1 MRISTPDLLKFR
13 TNIPLSPSN
22 IQLNHNSRILS
33 LGSCF
38 AVNMGDR
45 LAESRFETRINPLG
59 IVYNPFSLHRLL
71 SKARTGEPPKVQFA
85 EASGLWH
92 SFDLHSQVSSP
103 DREVVER
110 QISEGFQT
118 IRTALQQ
125 GDVLLLTLGTAMT
138 YRLRESGEVVSNC
151 HKYPGHLFEKELL
164 SLDELLRL
172 WHNLL
177 TQLTADNPQL
187 RILLTV
193 SPVRH
198 VKDTLP
204 LNSVSKSTLRLLCHS
219 LAQSHEAV
227 EYFPA
232 FEIMVDDLRDYRYY
246 TDDLLHPTPFAQQYI
261 WEHFQAAHMAEETRA
276 LISRWQHIQKQLDHR
291 PLQPRT
297 KSHQKFLEKL
307 LNQLEEIN
315 RKLPCTAQLTDVRQR
330 LSDLKAP
337 KPDR

>member
-1 MRISTPDLLKFR
+1 MRTSTHGLLKFR
-13 TNIPLSPSN
+13 TDIPLSPSN
-22 IQLNHNSRILS
+22 IQLVHSSRILS

-38 AVNMGDR
+38 AVNMGSR
-45 LAESRFETRINPLG
+45 LVEARFETQVNPLG

-71 SKARTGEPPKVQFA
+71 DNARKGEIPNIQLSKT
-85 EASGLWH
+85 SGLWH

-103 DREVVER
+103 DREEVER

-125 GDVLLLTLGTAMT
+125 SEVLLLTLGTAMA

-151 HKYPGHLFEKELL
+151 HKYPGHLFEKAILP
-164 SLDELLRL
+164 LDELVPQWQDLIS
-172 WHNLL
+172 
-177 TQLTADNPQL
+177 QLTADNPRL

-204 LNSVSKSTLRLLCHS
+204 LNSVSKSTLRLLCHN
-219 LAQSHEAV
+219 LAQAHETV

-246 TDDLLHPTPFAQQYI
+246 TDDLLHPTPFAQLYI
-261 WEHFQAAHMAEETRA
+261 WEQFQQVYFSDETRQ
-276 LISRWQHIQKQLDHR
+276 LILRWNKIQQQLQHR
-291 PLQPRT
+291 PLHPDTEAYRAFL
-297 KSHQKFLEKL
+297 HQLHL
-307 LNQLEEIN
+307 QLKAIHPQ
-315 RKLPCTAQLTDVRQR
+315 LPCEVEIGSIQKKIR
-330 LSDLKAP
+330 DLG
-337 KPDR
+337 